1 MLPLNELD
9 VSDLHRLALDC
20 WQLLLEH
27 LRSALP
33 IHFKAESP
41 MGALWSV
48 IRVGRTAL
56 VGRPR
61 RTCNDSVR
69 GYFRIPVHV
78 TRF

>member
-41 MGALWSV
+41 MGALW
-48 IRVGRTAL
+48 
-56 VGRPR
+56 
-61 RTCNDSVR
+61 
-69 GYFRIPVHV
+69 
-78 TRF
+78 